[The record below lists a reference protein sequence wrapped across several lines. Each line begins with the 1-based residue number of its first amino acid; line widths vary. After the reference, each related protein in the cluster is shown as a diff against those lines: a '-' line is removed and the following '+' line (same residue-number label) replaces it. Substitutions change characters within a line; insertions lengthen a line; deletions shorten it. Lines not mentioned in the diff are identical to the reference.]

1 MLTLRRKED
10 LRGLDNAPRDLM
22 KSHVTL
28 QVATPAALGTVT
40 AEEAELL
47 AKLDLARLPRHV
59 AVIMDGNGR
68 WAKRR
73 LLPRVAGHKVGA
85 QTTRTII
92 ETCARLNIEALT
104 LYAFS
109 VENWRRPKTET
120 DFLMQLL
127 REYLRTEMPLIQ
139 RNDIRMRFLGRSSE
153 LPIGVQQDMKAA
165 EEKTAGN
172 GGMVLCLAL
181 NYGGR
186 AEIVD
191 AANAILE
198 ERKAQGSTAPVTE
211 EEVSQR
217 LYTAGLP
224 DPDLLIRTSGE
235 MRVSNFLLWQIAYA
249 EIFVTDTLWPDFN
262 RARLLESCFVFK
274 NRERRDG
281 GISEDGSDSRVP
293 RVAGE

>member
-1 MLTLRRKED
+1 
-10 LRGLDNAPRDLM
+10 M

-28 QVATPAALGTVT
+28 QVAIPAALGSVT
-40 AEEAELL
+40 GEEAELL
-47 AKLDLARLPRHV
+47 GKLDLARLPRHV

-68 WAKRR
+68 WAQRKH
-73 LLPRVAGHKVGA
+73 LPRVAGHKVGT
-85 QTTRTII
+85 QTARTTI

-139 RNDIRMRFLGRSSE
+139 RNNIRMKFLGRASE
-153 LPIGVQQDMKAA
+153 LPAGVQQDMRNA

-191 AANAILE
+191 AANAILG
-198 ERKAQGSTAPVTE
+198 ERGALGSAAPITE
-211 EEVSQR
+211 EELSRR
-217 LYTAGLP
+217 LYTNGLP

-235 MRVSNFLLWQIAYA
+235 MRISNFLLWQIAYA
-249 EIFVTDTLWPDFN
+249 EIFVTETLWPDFN
-262 RARLLESCFVFK
+262 RARLLESFVEFQK
-274 NRERRDG
+274 RERRYG
-281 GISEDGSDSRVP
+281 GIREGGAESQLP
-293 RVAGE
+293 ARVAGE